1 MGAVP
6 LHPPRVIDD
15 ASALSFSLSEA
26 APRPPEVRVVVADPA
41 HFDVLYVINPHM
53 AGNIGSVDK
62 AAARQQWEAL
72 CAAYR
77 RCGYPVEVIA
87 PVAGLP
93 DLVFMA
99 NQSFPGQLPDGRW
112 AAVMSTMHNV
122 QRRDEVPVVAAWYHG
137 RDALTLALSG
147 DEPPLHFEGMGDAAW
162 VPGRRVIVGGWGFRT
177 ERVAYTHLSAI
188 FGVPVLALELVDP
201 RFYHADTCVQL
212 IDEQT
217 ALYVPEA
224 FSEKGRA
231 LLAAAFPRLAAVPV
245 EEAVSGLSCNGHCPD
260 GEHFIVQAGN
270 PQTAQIARDL
280 GLEVIEVETSEFLKS
295 GGSVYCMK
303 LMLP

>member
-6 LHPPRVIDD
+6 RHPPRVIDD
-15 ASALSFSLSEA
+15 ASSLSFSLTEA
-26 APRPPEVRVVVADPA
+26 PARPPEVRVVVADPQA
-41 HFDVLYVINPHM
+41 FDVLYVINPHM

-62 AAARQQWEAL
+62 ALARKQWEAV
-72 CAAYR
+72 CDAYR
-77 RCGYPVEVIA
+77 RCGYPVEVLD

-112 AAVMSTMHNV
+112 AAVMSMMHNV
-122 QRRDEVPVVAAWYHG
+122 QRREEVPVVAAWYHG
-137 RDALTLALSG
+137 RDALTLDLS
-147 DEPPLHFEGMGDAAW
+147 DDSPPLHFEGMGDAAW

-177 ERVAYTHLSAI
+177 ERVAYEHLSSM
-188 FGVPVLALELVDP
+188 FGVPALALELVDP
-201 RFYHADTCVQL
+201 RFYHADTCLQL
-212 IDEQT
+212 IDDQT

-224 FSEKGRA
+224 FTPQGRA
-231 LLAAAFPRLAAVPV
+231 LLAAAFPRLAEVPAD
-245 EEAVSGLSCNGHCPD
+245 EAADGLSCNGHCPD
-260 GEHFIVQAGN
+260 GKHFIVQAGN
-270 PQTAQIARDL
+270 TRTAQIAADL
-280 GLEVIEVETSEFLKS
+280 GLTVIEVDTSEFLKS